1 MQGLMNTITDLAK
14 QFGRRFIHAAPNAAS
29 PVDGLDHAPSTTA
42 GRSPR
47 SSGRPIAISD
57 WVITEFSAAL
67 SMKLRSGQIKATH
80 RADALAML
88 TRLSVDSFTILLIS
102 GLQFRTAA
110 RFADQHALGL
120 RAGDALHLAICA
132 DHGATLCTLD
142 RRLSDAGPV
151 LGVKA
156 MLL

>member
-1 MQGLMNTITDLAK
+1 LTLYLDTSLLVAALTNETETGRMQAWLGE
-14 QFGRRFIHAAPNAAS
+14 QE
-29 PVDGLDHAPSTTA
+29 PS
-42 GRSPR
+42 SL
-47 SSGRPIAISD
+47 AISD

-67 SMKLRSGQIKATH
+67 SMKLRSGQIEAIH
-80 RADALAML
+80 RADALAMF
-88 TRLSVDSFTILLIS
+88 TRLSVDSFTTLLIS

-151 LGVKA
+151 LGVKT